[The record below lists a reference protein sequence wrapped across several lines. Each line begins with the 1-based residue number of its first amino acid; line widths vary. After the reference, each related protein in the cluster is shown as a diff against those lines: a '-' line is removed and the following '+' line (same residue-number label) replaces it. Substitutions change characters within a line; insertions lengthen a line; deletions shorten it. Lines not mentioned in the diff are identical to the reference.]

1 MKKLI
6 ALAFSLMS
14 LQTAMSQTVTAA
26 PVDPFQW
33 LEEVQ
38 GERALDWVRE
48 RNAVSLKALQ
58 ANPEYPALRSEMLS
72 VLNAKDRIPLV
83 RRVGPWFYNLWQDE
97 QHKRGLWR
105 RATLAEY
112 AKAEPAWET
121 VIDLDALGA
130 AEHESWVFAGATWLG
145 PDYRRCLVSLSRG
158 GADAHVVREFDT
170 VSKTFID
177 GGFSLPEAKS
187 EIDWLDADN
196 IYVGTD
202 FGPGSLT
209 DSGYPRVIKR
219 WTRGTPLAA
228 AVVVFEGEAKDV
240 AASVHVDRTPGFE
253 RTTFSRALDFYNQ
266 TSFLLTN
273 GKLVK
278 LDEPSDMQSSFWG
291 ARLLMHPRSD
301 WTAGGKHYKAGS
313 LLLTDAAAYLRGERK
328 FQVLFTPTA
337 TRSLTSFISTREH
350 VILNI
355 SDNVASR
362 LEEWSF
368 ATVKPSHRVIVAPFP
383 GTLGVASLYD
393 SELAKDELA
402 DRYLVNYADFLTPDT
417 LYLARAGIDAREALK
432 SRAPQFNAEGMK
444 VQQFFAKSKDGT
456 KVPYFVIW
464 PKISDGAKADGKN
477 PTLLYG
483 YGGFE
488 VSLQPG
494 YSAGRGLAWYGRGGV
509 LVIANIRGGGEFG
522 PTWHQSAVKAHKQR
536 SYDDFISV
544 AEDLIHRKI
553 TKPQHLGI
561 MGGSNGGLLMGVML
575 TQRPELF
582 GAVVCQVPL
591 LDMRRYHRLLA
602 GASWM
607 SEYGNP
613 DVPGEWAY
621 LSRYSPYQNI
631 RPDIKYPRVLFTT
644 STRDDRVHP
653 GHARKMAAK
662 LEAQKADV
670 LYYENIEGGHGGAA
684 NNQQAAYMSALS
696 FTFLL

>member
-6 ALAFSLMS
+6 ALVISLMS
-14 LQTAMSQTVTAA
+14 LQTTMAHTESA
-26 PVDPFQW
+26 DRFQW

-38 GERALDWVRE
+38 GERALAWVRE
-48 RNAVSLKALQ
+48 RNAVSLTVLQ
-58 ANPEYPALRSEMLS
+58 ANPDYPALRSDVLS

-112 AKAEPAWET
+112 AKPAPAWET

-130 AEHESWVFAGATWLG
+130 AEHESWVFAGATCLG
-145 PDYRRCLVSLSRG
+145 PDHRRCLVSLSRG
-158 GADAHVVREFDT
+158 GADASVVREFDT
-170 VSKTFID
+170 VSKAFID
-177 GGFSLPEAKS
+177 GGFTLPEAKS
-187 EIDWLDADN
+187 QVDWIDADN
-196 IYVGTD
+196 LYVGTD

-219 WTRGTPLAA
+219 WTRGTPLTA
-228 AVVVFEGEAKDV
+228 AVTVFEGETKDV
-240 AASVHVDRTPGFE
+240 AASVRVDHTPGFE

-266 TSFLLTN
+266 TSFMLID

-278 LDEPSDMQSSFWG
+278 LDQPSDMQSSFWG

-301 WTAGGKHYKAGS
+301 WKVGGKTYKAGA

-328 FQVLFTPTA
+328 FQVLFTPTK
-337 TRSLTSFISTREH
+337 TRSLTSFSKTRDH

-368 ATVKPSHRVIVAPFP
+368 ATVKPSHRVIAAPFP
-383 GTLGVASLYD
+383 GTLSVASLYD

-417 LYLARAGIDAREALK
+417 LYLARAGIDTREALK

-456 KVPYFVIW
+456 RVPYFVIW
-464 PKISDGAKADGKN
+464 PKGAKADGKN

-488 VSLQPG
+488 V
-494 YSAGRGLAWYGRGGV
+494 
-509 LVIANIRGGGEFG
+509 
-522 PTWHQSAVKAHKQR
+522 
-536 SYDDFISV
+536 
-544 AEDLIHRKI
+544 
-553 TKPQHLGI
+553 
-561 MGGSNGGLLMGVML
+561 
-575 TQRPELF
+575 
-582 GAVVCQVPL
+582 
-591 LDMRRYHRLLA
+591 
-602 GASWM
+602 
-607 SEYGNP
+607 
-613 DVPGEWAY
+613 
-621 LSRYSPYQNI
+621 
-631 RPDIKYPRVLFTT
+631 
-644 STRDDRVHP
+644 
-653 GHARKMAAK
+653 
-662 LEAQKADV
+662 
-670 LYYENIEGGHGGAA
+670 
-684 NNQQAAYMSALS
+684 
-696 FTFLL
+696 